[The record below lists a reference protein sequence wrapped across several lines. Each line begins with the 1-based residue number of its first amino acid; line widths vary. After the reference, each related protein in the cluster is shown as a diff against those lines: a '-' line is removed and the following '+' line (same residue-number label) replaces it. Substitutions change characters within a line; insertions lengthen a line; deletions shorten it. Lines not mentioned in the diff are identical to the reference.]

1 MDNAGCYVF
10 GVYPTNAALFQCK
23 GSLSMSLEAQLTQIP
38 KLAAGYRLQWEPVQ
52 ENYVLLYPEGM
63 VQLND
68 TAAAILGV
76 CNGERST
83 AQVITHL
90 EVEYE
95 TEGLQN
101 DVISFLTEAL
111 ERGWVNYA

>member
-1 MDNAGCYVF
+1 
-10 GVYPTNAALFQCK
+10 
-23 GSLSMSLEAQLTQIP
+23 MSLETQLAQIP
-38 KLAAGYRLQWEPVQ
+38 KLASGYRLQWEPVQ

-83 AQVITHL
+83 AQVVTQL
-90 EVEYE
+90 ETEYE
-95 TEGLQN
+95 TEGLQD
-101 DVISFLTEAL
+101 DVISFLSEAV
-111 ERGWVNYA
+111 ERGWVKYG

>member
-1 MDNAGCYVF
+1 
-10 GVYPTNAALFQCK
+10 
-23 GSLSMSLEAQLTQIP
+23 MSLEAQLTQIP

-76 CNGERST
+76 CNCERST

-95 TEGLQN
+95 TEGLQD
-101 DVISFLTEAL
+101 DVIRFLTEAL
-111 ERGWVNYA
+111 ERGWVKYA

>member
-1 MDNAGCYVF
+1 M
-10 GVYPTNAALFQCK
+10 T
-23 GSLSMSLEAQLTQIP
+23 LETELAQIP

-95 TEGLQN
+95 TEGLQD
-101 DVISFLTEAL
+101 DVLNFLNEAQ
-111 ERGWVNYA
+111 EHGWVKYG